1 MCGTVPTAA
10 ATLYTLLAPIDD
22 LVKLQTIVESGAGGG
37 ALAGHEIGKT
47 NGRQDVYR
55 IRVRFDDR
63 SFQTVAQASLDGLGV
78 GDSVRMSVIASAVM
92 DPVRHAWRLPGV
104 KPAFIHEYEEE

>member
-10 ATLYTLLAPIDD
+10 ATLYTLLAPIKDF
-22 LVKLQTIVESGAGGG
+22 VKLQTIVESGAGGG

-47 NGRQDVYR
+47 NGRKDVYL

-63 SFQTVAQASLDGLGV
+63 SFQTVAQASLDGFGI
-78 GDSVRMSVIASAVM
+78 GDSVRIER
-92 DPVRHAWRLPGV
+92 DRVRR
-104 KPAFIHEYEEE
+104 Y